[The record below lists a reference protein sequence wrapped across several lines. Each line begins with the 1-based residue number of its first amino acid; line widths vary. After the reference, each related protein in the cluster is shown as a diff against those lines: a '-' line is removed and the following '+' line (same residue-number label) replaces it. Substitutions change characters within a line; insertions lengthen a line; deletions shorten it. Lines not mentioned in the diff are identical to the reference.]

1 MAWIRSTVLCGSS
14 RSVSRVP
21 GPPPRTS
28 TEATAPAGAAII
40 VAPESPSPPSLIA
53 CPTPRPRTSISEL
66 LGPGWVPNNSA
77 DILELARRTVIRVLW
92 ILWPLVGGLAPALR
106 RAVPWVIHQLCRQL
120 PHHRL
125 QQAVLVESQP
135 SDQLLGCLNTVRPL
149 RAVQRGLAELVIV
162 IPHVVDSREP
172 GLDFLLAQGDIHR
185 TVRTD
190 VLCNKREVHQL
201 AFDDLGLVELPG
213 QRGVALDLL
222 SSFRKEVRQDSGQ
235 CWAAWRLRV
244 AAGHAGQL
252 RQFILRGGAHP
263 LHEGVGDGGGAVTQ
277 GLPLQGIEL

>member
-1 MAWIRSTVLCGSS
+1 ERAESASPCPRGDAPSREFISLRSAASVAAAPVSAVGRESQRPSSRSKITVPGTIGTIFSGDSSPSTGKPMPAASRTAIAPSAAPRPEAEAPHSAMAWIRSTVLCGSS

-77 DILELARRTVIRVLW
+77 DSLDLARRTVIRVLW

-172 GLDFLLAQGDIHR
+172 GLDFLLA
-185 TVRTD
+185 
-190 VLCNKREVHQL
+190 
-201 AFDDLGLVELPG
+201 
-213 QRGVALDLL
+213 
-222 SSFRKEVRQDSGQ
+222 
-235 CWAAWRLRV
+235 
-244 AAGHAGQL
+244 
-252 RQFILRGGAHP
+252 
-263 LHEGVGDGGGAVTQ
+263 
-277 GLPLQGIEL
+277 